1 MLYPKTRNLK
11 LYKNSEFAS
20 TIILENPNHTP
31 KNLTGYVAIGQM
43 KREYDS
49 TFGIQ
54 IQCIIQNPL
63 SGVIQ
68 LYLPSTV
75 TAQFE
80 NECSNNNNLY
90 VYDVVIK
97 NISNNMIEQVQNGSI
112 YITPGVLD
120 LYDPYTEINIDPTP
134 DVTPISDFIDG
145 GNFQ

>member
-1 MLYPKTRNLK
+1 MKYPKTRNLK
-11 LYKNSEFAS
+11 LYKNSEFTS
-20 TIILENPNHTP
+20 TISLENPNHTP
-31 KNLTGYVAIGQM
+31 KNLTGYIAISQM

-63 SGVIQ
+63 SGVIK
-68 LYLPSTV
+68 LYLPSAI

-80 NECSNNNNLY
+80 NEYSNNNNLY

-120 LYDPYTEINIDPTP
+120 LYDPNTAITVDPTP
-134 DVTPISDFIDG
+134 ENTFINDFLDG
-145 GNFQ
+145 GFF